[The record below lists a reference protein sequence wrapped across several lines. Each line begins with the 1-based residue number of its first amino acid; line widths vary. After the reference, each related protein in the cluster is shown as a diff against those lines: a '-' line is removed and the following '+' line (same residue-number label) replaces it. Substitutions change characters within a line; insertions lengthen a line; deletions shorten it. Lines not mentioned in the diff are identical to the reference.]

1 MFTNHLLCSFVRLFH
16 CLFSPFPE
24 NIDYLLL
31 SMRLLICWGIFVSSI
46 YTYLPSFVRL
56 FVCLFVCSFV
66 RSFVRLF
73 VCLFVCS
80 FVRSFV
86 RSFVHIKYNQHFGL
100 RYQGTHTTT
109 KVHALYTCNHSS
121 RKRNRNRMP
130 QLLRGLLLLF

>member
-56 FVCLFVCSFV
+56 FVSLFVRLFVCSFV
-66 RSFVRLF
+66 RL
-73 VCLFVCS
+73 
-80 FVRSFV
+80 FV

-109 KVHALYTCNHSS
+109 KLHALYTCNHSS
-121 RKRNRNRMP
+121 GNRNRNRMP